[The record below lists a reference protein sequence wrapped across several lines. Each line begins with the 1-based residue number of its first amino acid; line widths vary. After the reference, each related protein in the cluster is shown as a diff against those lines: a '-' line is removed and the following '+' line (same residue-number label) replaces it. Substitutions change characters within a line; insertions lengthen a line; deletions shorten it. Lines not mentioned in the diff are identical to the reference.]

1 MDEYTVVVLL
11 TLFGFLALAF
21 VLLAPV
27 YFFLKREEKLGDEWT
42 EAART
47 HRLREPRKASNG
59 AGVPDPA
66 ASGERSTADD

>member
-27 YFFLKREEKLGDEWT
+27 YLFLKREEKLGDEWT

-47 HRLREPRKASNG
+47 HRLRAPRKAHNG
-59 AGVPDPA
+59 ADRPTPDA
-66 ASGERSTADD
+66 RSNVEE